1 MTRKI
6 GIIGLGHV
14 GATLAHSMILKHT
27 CDHLVLIDT
36 NEKKVKADALDFCDT
51 VANTGYPVHITVND
65 YAALKDADVVVST
78 LGNIELQA
86 NNTDDRFAELPFSSK
101 QVVQVARDLK
111 GYSTLSTIY
120 RPSKRAGDWDRD
132 LTGHSSNE
140 ACSR

>member
-86 NNTDDRFAELPFSSK
+86 NNTDDRFAELPFTSK

-111 GYSTLSTIY
+111 ASGFSGVL
-120 RPSKRAGDWDRD
+120 
-132 LTGHSSNE
+132 
-140 ACSR
+140 